1 MIKAGKGAHFLMVK
15 SIRWF
20 LLFLLTAACLSAC
33 NPAKTGYSPSGLE
46 GWVTRADIE
55 ALSDWQTDLAV
66 GQELDGELIGDV
78 EKLQDGSELLVFI
91 NLQSSDSRNMAQR
104 VFRLMDEAGYS
115 QAVRFFNLEKENEKL
130 TEPVAIWKVKDYPTL
145 LVVRNGLEVGR
156 ISGTPD
162 EDFENVVV
170 EALREPSPSEFK
182 EG

>member
-1 MIKAGKGAHFLMVK
+1 MINRDYWIGVV
-15 SIRWF
+15 
-20 LLFLLTAACLSAC
+20 LLVVLCLSAC
-33 NPAKTGYSPSGLE
+33 SPAETGYSPSGLE

-55 ALSDWQTDLAV
+55 ALANWQTDLKGA
-66 GQELDGELIGDV
+66 QELDGELVSDIQR
-78 EKLQDGSELLVFI
+78 LQDGSELLVFM
-91 NLQSSDSRNMAQR
+91 NLQSSDSRMMAQR
-104 VFRLMDEAGYS
+104 VFLLMDEAGYS

-130 TEPVAIWKVKDYPTL
+130 TNVAAIWKVKEYPTL